1 MASATSFARS
11 IKANRLAETKA
22 WRIESQREDMP
33 LPPDVQAAKDRMEK
47 AQAAL
52 QADVETGA
60 AARAR
65 RKKLIDELQVAT
77 DNFVAKI
84 EGR

>member
-1 MASATSFARS
+1 
-11 IKANRLAETKA
+11 
-22 WRIESQREDMP
+22 MP
-33 LPPDVQAAKDRMEK
+33 LPPDVQEAKERMEK

-52 QADVETGA
+52 IADIADTETGA

-65 RKKLIDELQVAT
+65 RDKLIDELRVAT

-84 EGR
+84 QGR